1 MQKKGERFPFASRSL
16 NNIERIIFIKVF
28 SQILQT
34 NETVNM
40 PNICYLKQ
48 DNDSV
53 CALAN

>member
-16 NNIERIIFIKVF
+16 DNIERIIFIKVF

-48 DNDSV
+48 DNVSV